1 MDKIQE
7 QQIIEGNKLIA
18 EFMGTPHAEF
28 KSDKSELNGAIFYCE
43 KDNSFWD
50 YDPVL
55 WLSYN
60 TDWGILMPVVEK
72 IEVEQGCIIEMW
84 LSLGKGCRINRLQPK
99 GSNPI
104 TIPFI
109 AESNSLIECVY
120 SAVIQ
125 FITWYTTTQTKNK

>member
-18 EFMGTPHAEF
+18 EFMGYYCLNEYARHEQHG
-28 KSDKSELNGAIFYCE
+28 SVVNYSEMEYRT
-43 KDNSFWD
+43 S
-50 YDPVL
+50 
-55 WLSYN
+55 
-60 TDWGILMPVVEK
+60 WGWLMPVVEK
-72 IEVEQGCIIEMW
+72 IESEQGCIIEMW

-99 GSNPI
+99 GSTPI